1 MSSVA
6 APETPTPSLP
16 RIGELAPDF
25 TANSTHGELK
35 FSTWQGNS
43 WVILFSHPADFTPIC
58 ATEMNAFAKR
68 NEEFAKRNVKLLGLS
83 IDSIHA
89 HMAWLKNIKDKMGVE
104 LPFPLIADNGTVAE
118 KYGML
123 HPNAHSTA
131 TVRALFIID
140 PKRTVRALIY
150 YPLTNG
156 RNIEEVLRLVDA
168 IQTTTEKGVVTPAN
182 WKPGDK
188 VIVVPPLNAETL
200 KKRES
205 EPYEFV
211 DFYLAYK
218 QL

>member
-1 MSSVA
+1 MSSA
-6 APETPTPSLP
+6 APETSIPSIP
-16 RIGELAPDF
+16 RIGETAPDF

-35 FSTWQGNS
+35 FSEWQGNS

-58 ATEMNAFAKR
+58 ATEMSSFARR
-68 NEEFAKRNVKLLGLS
+68 NDEFVKRNVKLLGLS

-104 LPFPLIADNGTVAE
+104 LPFPLIADNGAVAA

-140 PKRTVRALIY
+140 PKRVVRALIY

-156 RNIEEVLRLVDA
+156 RNIDEVLRLVDA

-188 VIVVPPLNAETL
+188 VIVVPPLNADTL

>member
-1 MSSVA
+1 MSEQ
-6 APETPTPSLP
+6 PGTP
-16 RIGELAPDF
+16 RIPLIGEIAPDF
-25 TANSTHGELK
+25 TANSTHGELT
-35 FSTWQGNS
+35 FSKYQEDK

-58 ATEMNAFAKR
+58 ATEMSQFALRVDEFTKR
-68 NEEFAKRNVKLLGLS
+68 NTKLLGLS

-89 HMAWLKNIKDKMGVE
+89 HMAWLNNLKQKLSVE
-104 LPFPLIADNGTVAE
+104 LPFPLIADANGKVATL
-118 KYGML
+118 YGML

-140 PKRTVRALIY
+140 PKRAIRALLY

-156 RNIEEVLRLVDA
+156 RNVDEVLRLLDA
-168 IQTTTEKGVVTPAN
+168 IQLTTEKGVVTPVN

-188 VIVVPPLNAETL
+188 VIVIPPLNAEAL
-200 KKRES
+200 KQREK

-218 QL
+218 KL